1 MGQKAELSERWDRKM
16 KTSGS
21 LRAHTVLCPPA
32 LPAQTHISLSKSP
45 ALSYSAALRVHTAET
60 PADQPPASPR
70 LPLAFDSFL
79 YFEPAHQAL
88 QQHGKPVMAFFLED
102 EAASLTVAQLFV
114 VLDVEGVGEARSPG
128 QASFGGVQLAPGL
141 PIVALHQLLEVA
153 EATLRQ
159 RQQHQ
164 LTVRSYAFCY
174 DPAGAATLAEALR
187 QRDYPVVLAEE
198 NYHLATDRDYAA
210 HLAPAER
217 RRLAKCHR
225 HGLFVEQE
233 PPFLV
238 PAAYEFIAAC
248 RQERG
253 HALSLSLAQVQV
265 LFRAFPRQHYI
276 FSVRKPGGDWAAV
289 TIAIQVS
296 KEVVYNF
303 YPASKLADNAL
314 SPMVLLNAG
323 LHTFAQASGMA
334 AVDLG
339 TSTLPAGTP
348 NASLLRF
355 KRHLGG
361 VAGLRLTW
369 QKAL

>member
-1 MGQKAELSERWDRKM
+1 MGQKDENAGKPA
-16 KTSGS
+16 GS
-21 LRAHTVLCPPA
+21 CRTLPNCLA
-32 LPAQTHISLSKSP
+32 LQTRIPLLKSP
-45 ALSYSAALRVHTAET
+45 VLSYSAALRVHTAET
-60 PADQPPASPR
+60 PAGQPPAAPC
-70 LPLAFDSFL
+70 LPLAFKSFL

-88 QQHGKPVMAFFLED
+88 QQHGKSVLAFFLED
-102 EAASLTVAQLFV
+102 EAAGFTVAQLYI
-114 VLDVEGVGEARSPG
+114 VLDFEGVGLARTPG

-141 PIVALHQLLEVA
+141 PISALHQLLDMA

-159 RQQHQ
+159 DQQQQ
-164 LTVRSYAFCY
+164 LTVRSYPFCY
-174 DPAGAATLAEALR
+174 DPTGAATLAEALR
-187 QRDYPVVLAEE
+187 QRGYPVVLAEE
-198 NYHLATDRDYAA
+198 NYHLATDRDYVA

-217 RRLAKCHR
+217 RRLHKCRR

-233 PPFLV
+233 PPFLL
-238 PAAYEFIAAC
+238 PAAYEFIADC
-248 RQERG
+248 RHERG
-253 HALSLSLAQVQV
+253 QALSLSLAQVEA
-265 LFRAFPRQHYI
+265 LFRAFPRQHYV

-296 KEVVYNF
+296 EQVVYNF
-303 YPASKLADNAL
+303 YPASKLADNTL
-314 SPMVLLNAG
+314 SPMVLLNEG

-339 TSTLPAGTP
+339 TSTLPIGAP

>member
-1 MGQKAELSERWDRKM
+1 MGQKDE
-16 KTSGS
+16 KTGK
-21 LRAHTVLCPPA
+21 PA
-32 LPAQTHISLSKSP
+32 GRYRTLPTCLALQTRIPLPTSP
-45 ALSYSAALRVHTAET
+45 VLSYSAALRVHTAET
-60 PADQPPASPR
+60 PAGPPPASPR

-88 QQHGKPVMAFFLED
+88 QQHGQPVVAFFLED
-102 EAASLTVAQLFV
+102 EAAGRTVAQLYV
-114 VLDVEGVGEARSPG
+114 VLDVEGVGLARSPG

-141 PIVALHQLLEVA
+141 PIAALHQLLEAV

-159 RQQHQ
+159 RQQRQ
-164 LTVRSYAFCY
+164 LTVRGYAFCY
-174 DPAGAATLAEALR
+174 DPTGAATLAEALR
-187 QRDYPVVLAEE
+187 QRGYPVVLAEE

-217 RRLAKCHR
+217 RRLAKCQQ

-248 RQERG
+248 RHERG
-253 HALSLSLAQVQV
+253 QALSLSLAQVEG
-265 LFRAFPRQHYI
+265 LFRTFPRQHYV
-276 FSVRKPGGDWAAV
+276 FSVRKPGGEWAAV

-296 KEVVYNF
+296 REVVYNF
-303 YPASKLADNAL
+303 YPASKLADNGL

-323 LHTFAQASGMA
+323 LHTFAQASGMV

-339 TSTLPAGTP
+339 TSTLPAGSP
-348 NASLLRF
+348 NTSLLRF

-369 QKAL
+369 QKTL